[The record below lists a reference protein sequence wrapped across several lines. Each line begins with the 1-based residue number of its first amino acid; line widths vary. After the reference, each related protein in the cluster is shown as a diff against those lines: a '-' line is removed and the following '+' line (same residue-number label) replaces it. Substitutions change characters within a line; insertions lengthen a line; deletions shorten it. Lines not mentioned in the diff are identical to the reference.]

1 MGEGEGGGGQNEDFW
16 VPPPLHPLPPW
27 GGEIFG
33 RIYLINY
40 ELLGNQP
47 FQRGRGGRK
56 TSSALLSS
64 QEIRELTLSMFIQN
78 IINALQWGSFYALIA
93 LGYSMVYGVLL
104 LINFAHG
111 DIFMVGA
118 YIGFFISTFLLGAY
132 GFQLP
137 WTLSGGLVIFLT
149 FLLTM
154 AITAGVGVTIERVAY
169 RPLRR
174 KGVSRLYVV
183 ITALMVGL
191 LLENGNL
198 ALLGASRKNFPELIP
213 KVLYSVGE
221 VNFTNIKIIVI
232 IVTLLVFVF
241 LQTVVLKTKW
251 GMAMRAIS
259 YDQMAVPLMGIPV
272 DTIIV
277 MTFVLG
283 SSLAAVAGILF
294 AVSYPILEPYMGALV
309 GWKAFISAVVG
320 GIGDIRGAFVGGLI
334 LGFTEIFVATL
345 FPSTFRDLI
354 AFGVLLLILTLR
366 PTGIFGV
373 ARRTKV

>member
-1 MGEGEGGGGQNEDFW
+1 MFLQN
-16 VPPPLHPLPPW
+16 V
-27 GGEIFG
+27 
-33 RIYLINY
+33 
-40 ELLGNQP
+40 
-47 FQRGRGGRK
+47 
-56 TSSALLSS
+56 
-64 QEIRELTLSMFIQN
+64 
-78 IINALQWGSFYALIA
+78 INALQWGCFYALIA
-93 LGYSMVYGVLL
+93 LGYNMVYGVLL

-118 YIGFFISTFLLGAY
+118 YVGFFVATFLVGTYAL
-132 GFQLP
+132 QLP
-137 WTLSGGLVIFLT
+137 FALPGGLVIFLT

-154 AITAGVGVTIERVAY
+154 AVTAGVGVTIERVAY

-174 KGVSRLYVV
+174 KGVSRLYLV

-198 ALLGASRKNFPELIP
+198 ALLGASRRSFPDLIP
-213 KVLYSVGE
+213 KVLYNVGG
-221 VNFTNIKIIVI
+221 VNFTNVKIIVI
-232 IVTLLVFVF
+232 VVTFLVFIL

-259 YDQMAVPLMGIPV
+259 YDRVAVPLMGIPV
-272 DTIIV
+272 DSIIV

-283 SSLAAVAGILF
+283 SSMAAVAGILY
-294 AVSYPILEPYMGALV
+294 AVSYPVLEPYMGALV

-320 GIGDIRGAFVGGLI
+320 GIGEIRGAFVGGLI
-334 LGFTEIFVATL
+334 LGFTEIFVATI

-354 AFGVLLLILTLR
+354 AFGILLLILVLR

>member
-1 MGEGEGGGGQNEDFW
+1 MTLAMFLQN
-16 VPPPLHPLPPW
+16 
-27 GGEIFG
+27 
-33 RIYLINY
+33 
-40 ELLGNQP
+40 
-47 FQRGRGGRK
+47 
-56 TSSALLSS
+56 
-64 QEIRELTLSMFIQN
+64 M
-78 IINALQWGSFYALIA
+78 INALQWGSFYALIA
-93 LGYSMVYGVLL
+93 LGYTMVYGVLL

-118 YIGFFISTFLLGAY
+118 YIAFFISTFLLGTYAL
-132 GFQLP
+132 QLP
-137 WTLSGGLVIFLT
+137 WTIPAGLVIFLT

-154 AITAGVGVTIERVAY
+154 AFTAGVGVAIERIAY

-191 LLENGNL
+191 ILENGNL

-213 KVLYSVGE
+213 KVLYSIGD

-232 IVTLLVFVF
+232 AVTLLVFIF

-259 YDQMAVPLMGIPV
+259 YDRVAVPLMGIPT

-283 SSLAAVAGILF
+283 SSMAAVAGILF
-294 AVSYPILEPYMGALV
+294 AVSYPVLEPYMGALV

-320 GIGDIRGAFVGGLI
+320 GIGEIRGAFVGGFI
-334 LGFTEIFVATL
+334 LGFTEIFVAAL

-354 AFGVLLLILTLR
+354 GFGVLLLILTFR